1 MHPLKKAARIA
12 GAVYLSMVFTAPFT
26 LLYVPGKLI
35 VRGDATATANNI
47 LAHETMF
54 RLSIFGDLV
63 TAVIFI
69 CLGIALYRLLSGVNK
84 TWAMMMLAFV
94 LISAAV
100 GFLDTLNNIA
110 ALILFRGGDFLS
122 VFDKPQ
128 LNALGYLFIRLHS
141 QGIFINE
148 LFWGLWL
155 FPFGLLV
162 FRSGFLPRFI
172 GVWLMINCFGYVALS
187 VIAIFFPPFYNVAFR
202 WAQPVLF
209 GELVVMLW
217 LLIKGAKVPA
227 APSTLQSAT
236 GGLAFR

>member
-1 MHPLKKAARIA
+1 MHPTKKAARIA

-26 LLYVPGKLI
+26 LLYIPNKLI

-47 LAHETMF
+47 LAHQTMF
-54 RLSIFGDLV
+54 RLAILGDLI

-84 TWAMMMLAFV
+84 TWTMMMLAFV
-94 LISAAV
+94 VVSSTV

-110 ALILFRGGDFLS
+110 ALILFRGGDFLT

-141 QGIFINE
+141 QGTFINE

-172 GVWLMINCFGYVALS
+172 GIWLMINCFGYVALS
-187 VIAIFFPPFYNVAFR
+187 IIALFAADYYATAFK

-209 GELVVMLW
+209 GELVIMLW

-227 APSTLQSAT
+227 ESMVTPSA
-236 GGLAFR
+236 

>member
-1 MHPLKKAARIA
+1 MI
-12 GAVYLSMVFTAPFT
+12 FTAPFT

-35 VRGDATATANNI
+35 VRGDAAATANNI

-54 RLSIFGDLV
+54 RLAILGDLI

-84 TWAMMMLAFV
+84 TWAMLMVAFV
-94 LISAAV
+94 LVSAAV

-110 ALILFRGGDFLS
+110 ALILFRGGEFLA

-162 FRSGFLPRFI
+162 FRSGFLPRFL
-172 GVWLMINCFGYVALS
+172 GAWLMINCFGYVALS
-187 VIAIFFPPFYNVAFR
+187 IIGLMFPTYYNAAFR
-202 WAQPVLF
+202 WAQPVLL
-209 GELVVMLW
+209 GELAIMLW
-217 LLIKGAKVPA
+217 LLIKGAKVRSSVGEGVAFSGVRAGLGSASPTA
-227 APSTLQSAT
+227 QSPRAQIP
-236 GGLAFR
+236 

>member
-1 MHPLKKAARIA
+1 MHPTKKAARIA

-26 LLYVPGKLI
+26 LLYIPNKLI
-35 VRGDATATANNI
+35 VRGDASATANNI
-47 LAHETMF
+47 LAHQTMF
-54 RLSIFGDLV
+54 RLAILGDLV

-84 TWAMMMLAFV
+84 TWTMMMLAFV
-94 LISAAV
+94 VVSSTV

-110 ALILFRGGDFLS
+110 ALILFRGGDFLT

-141 QGIFINE
+141 QGTFINE

-172 GVWLMINCFGYVALS
+172 GIWLMINCFGYVALS
-187 VIAIFFPPFYNVAFR
+187 IIALFAPDYYAAAFR
-202 WAQPVLF
+202 WAQPLLF
-209 GELVVMLW
+209 GELAIMLW

-227 APSTLQSAT
+227 ESIATASA
-236 GGLAFR
+236 

>member
-1 MHPLKKAARIA
+1 MHPTVKAARIA
-12 GAVYLSMVFTAPFT
+12 GAIYLSMVFTAPFS
-26 LLYVPGKLI
+26 LIYVPSKLI
-35 VRGDATATANNI
+35 VRGNAAATADNI
-47 LAHETMF
+47 MVHETMF

-187 VIAIFFPPFYNVAFR
+187 VIAIFYPPFYNVAFR

-217 LLIKGAKVPA
+217 LLIKGAKV
-227 APSTLQSAT
+227 TQSPQPVPV
-236 GGLAFR
+236 LA